1 MHQLNTIKKKK
12 SIASFHAK
20 KKKQPLVMSQ
30 VDTST
35 RFDDSPAPNRCW
47 GVEAQLQQQL
57 LRCRAGCW
65 SRTSRLKDS
74 WLSGSWTLRLLC
86 LLFHFSQSSAEQLNT
101 GPSTPTHYTHFENL
115 PALPL
120 PLHVVPCFI
129 LLYFLVLFFALVLCI
144 AVLTLTIK
152 PPWTLTLSDHLCFSR
167 FPNEWKQSTE
177 FQGD

>member
-1 MHQLNTIKKKK
+1 MFCTNSILLKKKK

-20 KKKQPLVMSQ
+20 KTASCDVTRGYIYQVWWQPRPKQVL
-30 VDTST
+30 
-35 RFDDSPAPNRCW
+35 RCW
-47 GVEAQLQQQL
+47 SQQQL